1 MPDLKMKNDELIKDL
16 VREVDVLYVKEL
28 EWQGKDRTFSTE
40 MSRVRGPFRPSTRT
54 ITVKNPSTKVARVF
68 NFVKEQKDGSNED
81 TYYWLFECPIGK
93 LKLYIWND

>member
-1 MPDLKMKNDELIKDL
+1 MTNTNRNNYLLKDL
-16 VREVDVLYVKEL
+16 VREADVLYVKEL
-28 EWQGKDRTFSTE
+28 EWQGKNRTFCTE

-54 ITVKNPSTKVARVF
+54 ITVKNPSTMEARVF

-81 TYYWLFECPIGK
+81 TYYWLFECLIDK